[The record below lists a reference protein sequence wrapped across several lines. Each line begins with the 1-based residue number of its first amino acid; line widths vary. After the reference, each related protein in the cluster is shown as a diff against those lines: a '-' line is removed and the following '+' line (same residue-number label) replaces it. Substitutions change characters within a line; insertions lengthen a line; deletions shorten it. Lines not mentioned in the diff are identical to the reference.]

1 MFDKDGYFDVLDN
14 EAQISASDLDLL
26 MKFQNKKEDKGG
38 KNLADLIMLKMEAGD
53 FETGEDLNVSKSV
66 ASTLDVKVIDAY
78 KKLGIVL
85 KTYRSGKLPKAFK
98 VIPMVANWEEL
109 LFLTSPHKWS
119 RHAVYEA
126 TKVFASNLN

>member
-1 MFDKDGYFDVLDN
+1 
-14 EAQISASDLDLL
+14 
-26 MKFQNKKEDKGG
+26 MKFQNKKAEEKGQ
-38 KNLADLIMLKMEAGD
+38 NLADLIMSKMAAGD
-53 FETGEDLNVSKSV
+53 FENGDELNESKSLT
-66 ASTLDVKVIDAY
+66 SLLDVKVIDAY